1 MQPQASPRA
10 ERPYR
15 APVVSTSG
23 HATHSCGSKARR
35 EAEQGPRPGS
45 ARSAHSARLP
55 AVGNQ
60 ASCREWLRC
69 SPAWTATGEAA
80 SPAAHSLLSGQAPP
94 SGEMLHGA
102 ATRPGTRDTRAAR
115 EPCPQRQGLQMR
127 HAEQADT
134 CLLPRGGRSLVS
146 GRGETCPPARCADNT
161 GCEP

>member
-102 ATRPGTRDTRAAR
+102 ATRPGTRGHASSQGALSTTPGAADETCRAGRHLSAPAWR
-115 EPCPQRQGLQMR
+115 PQLGLGEGRDVPPCPLCRQHRL
-127 HAEQADT
+127 
-134 CLLPRGGRSLVS
+134 
-146 GRGETCPPARCADNT
+146 
-161 GCEP
+161 